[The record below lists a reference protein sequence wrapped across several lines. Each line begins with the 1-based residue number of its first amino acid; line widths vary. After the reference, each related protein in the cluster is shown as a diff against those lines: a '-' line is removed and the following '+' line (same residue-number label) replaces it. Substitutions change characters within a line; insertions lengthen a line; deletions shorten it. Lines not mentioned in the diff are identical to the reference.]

1 MSEISSRKMSL
12 NACENEIRLRFTR
25 IVCERLFSYNNHKGE
40 LWLWKLKKNIFS
52 SVYAPPEKVIIIKM
66 KHFHLSPDS
75 SRLVPFISVI
85 WSVSSREPCALLS
98 ALLQCCSVLLWI
110 ICSLSQSVWLSNEQK
125 WDSPARLSFHPFIL
139 PYVYRADTSAFLTR
153 EKGRAVWNVPLLFFW
168 ARGTEE
174 RHWMKAVVCVDG
186 FTAVSDIYSVYYNVK
201 GSFN

>member
-1 MSEISSRKMSL
+1 MSFLTVKATLTSCFWAPGEGMSEISSRKMSL
-12 NACENEIRLRFTR
+12 NACENEIRFTH
-25 IVCERLFSYNNHKGE
+25 IVCEQLFAYNNHKGG

-110 ICSLSQSVWLSNEQK
+110 ICSLSNEQK
-125 WDSPARLSFHPFIL
+125 WDSPARFSFHPSLRLSSWHQCFL
-139 PYVYRADTSAFLTR
+139 KTWEWTRSMKRA
-153 EKGRAVWNVPLLFFW
+153 
-168 ARGTEE
+168 
-174 RHWMKAVVCVDG
+174 AVVLLSSRNRRKTLNESSRLSG
-186 FTAVSDIYSVYYNVK
+186 RFH
-201 GSFN
+201 GL